1 MEEEEG
7 NARTC
12 MCASPRE
19 GHKGEQSRYE
29 EKKKRKEKDEE
40 TKDMK
45 EGRRQTARQTT
56 ECLRK

>member
-7 NARTC
+7 SVCTG

-19 GHKGEQSRYE
+19 GHKGEQLRYE
-29 EKKKRKEKDEE
+29 KKEKKKDEE